1 MEKEFG
7 KIKKNAMTDIII
19 RIDDF
24 GGKPGLTIR
33 EFNTSDKYTGFTK
46 SGTRISAEAFKD
58 FKAIINA
65 IDEKDFGEIKP
76 SAKALEHPEDSEN
89 QGSGEQN
96 LEVEEEPAKKSRKKK
111 VQEEIF

>member
-65 IDEKDFGEIKP
+65 IDEKDFGDIKPEIKAPEPPPEYDNEVREEP
-76 SAKALEHPEDSEN
+76 SKPD
-89 QGSGEQN
+89 EQSPKKSKKKK
-96 LEVEEEPAKKSRKKK
+96 VEEEL
-111 VQEEIF
+111 F